1 MSIVFTIAGLLLI
14 AVAAVDL
21 FATVLLVRGGLS
33 IVSPFVTRG
42 VWWLFRSVDHRLGL
56 DGRLMLL
63 AGPILLVLIVLVW
76 ATLLMTGF
84 ALLYLPM
91 LGDGIVASHG
101 ATNRSFWTAL
111 YFSGFTFPTL
121 GMGDVVPVSAAARML
136 TMIEACTGFG
146 AVTLAISYTLSI
158 YNAVSRHDSF
168 ALHLHGG
175 SDETG
180 WAAATL
186 AALCPDGAPDRS
198 TGTSLEQIAERAYE
212 LLQIHESYPLARY
225 YRRRRPEF
233 SSARIAFHLLDL
245 VTLAHALFDGGTDAR
260 LLRARGFISLHNAAF
275 AFVQISGS
283 GERDDRQENW
293 RGHFDRSLA
302 LLASRGVA
310 LRDRETA
317 WRRYA
322 EMRRRWDSRARGL
335 ADHMGYPYRKIADPS
350 GTDVSALQGST

>member
-1 MSIVFTIAGLLLI
+1 MSTICIVAGVVLIGIA
-14 AVAAVDL
+14 ASDL

-33 IVSPFVTRG
+33 IVSPYLTRG
-42 VWWLFRSVDHRLGL
+42 VWWAFRNVDRGLRL

-63 AGPILLVLIVLVW
+63 AGPTLLVLIVLVW
-76 ATLLMTGF
+76 AALLMTGF

-91 LGDGIVASHG
+91 LGDGIVASNG
-101 ATNRSFWTAL
+101 VTNRSFWTAL

-121 GMGDVVPVSAAARML
+121 GMGDVVPVSATARML

-180 WAAATL
+180 WAAETL
-186 AALCPDGAPDRS
+186 AGLCPAGGPDRS

-245 VTLAHALFDGGTDAR
+245 VTLANAVFGERNDAR
-260 LLRARGFISLHNAAF
+260 LLGARGFISLRHAAF
-275 AFVQISGS
+275 AFVEISSS
-283 GERDDRQENW
+283 GKRDHAQEGW
-293 RGHFDRSLA
+293 RGHFDRSFACLR
-302 LLASRGVA
+302 SRGVA
-310 LRDRETA
+310 VTDTEQA

-322 EMRRRWDSRARGL
+322 EMRGRWDGRARGL
-335 ADHMGYPYRKIADPS
+335 AEHMGYPYAKIADPG
-350 GTDVSALQGST
+350 GTDVGALQGST

>member
-1 MSIVFTIAGLLLI
+1 MSIAFTLAGVTLI
-14 AVAAVDL
+14 AIAAIDL
-21 FATVLLVRGGLS
+21 FTTVLLVRGGLS

-42 VWWLFRSVDHRLGL
+42 VWWLFRHADRRLGL

-76 ATLLMTGF
+76 ALLLMIGF

-91 LGDGIVASHG
+91 LGDGVTATSG
-101 ATNRSFWTAL
+101 ATDQSFWTAL
-111 YFSGFTFPTL
+111 YFSGTTFPTL
-121 GMGDVVPVSAAARML
+121 GPGDVAGVSATARML
-136 TMIEACTGFG
+136 TVVEACTGFG

-180 WAAATL
+180 WAAMTL
-186 AALCPDGAPDRS
+186 AGLCPDGAPDRS
-198 TGTSLEQIAERAYE
+198 TGDSLEQIAERTYE

-245 VTLAHALFDGGTDAR
+245 VTLAKALFADGKSAR
-260 LLRARGFISLHNAAF
+260 LLHARGFISLRHAAF
-275 AFVQISGS
+275 AFVEMSSGPLS
-283 GERDDRQENW
+283 GAHPECW
-293 RGHFDRSLA
+293 RKHFDRSLA
-302 LLASRGVA
+302 CLSRRGITVPDA
-310 LRDRETA
+310 KQA

-322 EMRRRWDSRARGL
+322 EMRRRWDGRARRL
-335 ADHMGYPYRKIADPS
+335 AEHMGYSYETIADPS
-350 GTDVSALQGST
+350 GTNVGALQGST

>member
-1 MSIVFTIAGLLLI
+1 MLIVAGLALI
-14 AVAAVDL
+14 AIAALDL
-21 FATVLLVRGGLS
+21 FTTVLLVRGGLS
-33 IVSPFVTRG
+33 IVSPFLTRG
-42 VWWLFRSVDHRLGL
+42 VWWAFRRCDRALGL

-63 AGPILLVLIVLVW
+63 AGPTLLVLIVLVW
-76 ATLLMTGF
+76 GALLITGF

-91 LGDGIVASHG
+91 LGDSIVAG
-101 ATNRSFWTAL
+101 QGGTDRSFWTAL
-111 YFSGFTFPTL
+111 YYSGFTFPTL
-121 GMGDVVPVSAAARML
+121 GMGDVVPVSTTARML
-136 TMIEACTGFG
+136 TVIQACTGFG

-198 TGTSLEQIAERAYE
+198 TGTSLEQIAERTYE

-245 VTLAHALFDGGTDAR
+245 VTLAHAVFDEGEDAR
-260 LLRARGFISLHNAAF
+260 LLRARGFVSLRNAAF
-275 AFVQISGS
+275 AFVEISS
-283 GERDDRQENW
+283 GGARDDGQDDW
-293 RGHFDRSLA
+293 REHFDRSLA
-302 LLASRGVA
+302 QLTQRGIAV
-310 LRDRETA
+310 RDTPRA
-317 WRRYA
+317 WRRYF
-322 EMRRRWDSRARGL
+322 EMRRRWDSRARGV
-335 ADHMGYPYRKIADPS
+335 AEHMGYSYARIADPDE
-350 GTDVSALQGST
+350 TDMGALQGST